1 LLRAAQLRS
10 RARWP
15 IAHPGS
21 LAGGTLSSAAHRNRC
36 ATKLSR
42 CAVGPTP
49 PGRRL
54 PDTRGASVDLQL
66 QRPLVPAAHEPVDS
80 APPFPPHKNY
90 SRGAFPE
97 QVQQETTSLS
107 QENRRAPPTA
117 GAEWRRKVVRRRGL
131 ARLTS
136 PLCPQLLA
144 RGPPCVSWGMPR
156 ASSGEVDT
164 CGAWNCS
171 PEPSGFGEPAPCRE
185 RLRSASQSP
194 VNTTFVF
201 SR

>member
-1 LLRAAQLRS
+1 LFCALSRGLVYISNANPACSCVYICKFQFCPIHPPSRRLSAAQWAPRLPVVVSAIRAAL
-10 RARWP
+10 
-15 IAHPGS
+15 
-21 LAGGTLSSAAHRNRC
+21 LSISSCN
-36 ATKLSR
+36 
-42 CAVGPTP
+42 G
-49 PGRRL
+49 L
-54 PDTRGASVDLQL
+54 P
-66 QRPLVPAAHEPVDS
+66 VPAAHEPVDS
-80 APPFPPHKNY
+80 APPFPPHKSY

-185 RLRSASQSP
+185 PLRSASQSP